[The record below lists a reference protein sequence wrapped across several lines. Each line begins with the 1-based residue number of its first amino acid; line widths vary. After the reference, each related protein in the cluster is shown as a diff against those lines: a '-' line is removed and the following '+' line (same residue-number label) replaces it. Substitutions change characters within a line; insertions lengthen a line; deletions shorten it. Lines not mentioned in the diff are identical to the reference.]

1 MRVASSNVRLID
13 ALLAGGTGALARWD
27 HTQALRLDPE
37 RRVELAAEVF
47 ERDRGG
53 QFDDL
58 FLAVMPGY
66 GLGAMVNILGF
77 QTRKKRFIDLLAG
90 DRHALGVIQRD
101 LLAFAE
107 Q

>member
-27 HTQALRLDPE
+27 HTEALRLDPE

-58 FLAVMPGY
+58 FLAVMP
-66 GLGAMVNILGF
+66 F
-77 QTRKKRFIDLLAG
+77 QTRKKRLIDLLAG
-90 DRHALGVIQRD
+90 DRHALGIIQRD
-101 LLAFAE
+101 LLAVAE
-107 Q
+107 QHAVAPIRQL